1 MNYLM
6 LMRDIIVEYTERQ
19 LVQEYGIEYKND
31 DDSDTT
37 TNNANSI

>member
-6 LMRDIIVEYTERQ
+6 LMRVIIIEYTERQ

-37 TNNANSI
+37 IDNTNSI